1 MDWPNVKITPQIAIM
16 IIGLVTLG
24 LLVFWSLKIR
34 SMQRIKADIVQ
45 METKLSK
52 GQEIWKD
59 SPPLTP
65 KEKEDLKKAQER
77 LFRMLPKEKDV
88 PSLLQEV
95 SRVARQYD
103 ISNLSLSTGDEAT
116 PPTAGQPPTPV
127 SVAPQ
132 VVTQPTTPVLQK
144 APESSGNI
152 DKFSVKLTFAGDYRE
167 IAYFLEALQKIPRI
181 TTIQSLQLQ
190 RGVPLVLAEIVLNAY
205 YQKGQ
210 ASVK

>member
-1 MDWPNVKITPQIAIM
+1 MDWPNVKITPQIAFIV
-16 IIGLVTLG
+16 IGLVTLG
-24 LLVFWSLKIR
+24 LLVFWGLKIR
-34 SMQRIKADIVQ
+34 SIQRIKADIVQ

-65 KEKEDLKKAQER
+65 KEKGDLKKAQER

-103 ISNLSLSTGDEAT
+103 ISNLSLSTGGEAP

-127 SVAPQ
+127 SAAPQ
-132 VVTQPTTPVLQK
+132 VVPQPATPVLPN

-181 TTIQSLQLQ
+181 TTLQSLQLQ

-205 YQKGQ
+205 YQKGD
-210 ASVK
+210 ALVK

>member
-1 MDWPNVKITPQIAIM
+1 MNLPDVKITPQIAIM
-16 IIGLVTLG
+16 VAGLVTLG
-24 LLVFWSLKIR
+24 LLVFWGLKIR
-34 SMQRIKADIVQ
+34 SIQQIKADIVQ

-52 GQEIWKD
+52 GQEIWKG

-65 KEKEDLKKAQER
+65 KEKEDLKKSQER

-103 ISNLSLSTGDEAT
+103 ISNLSLSTGDEAA
-116 PPTAGQPPTPV
+116 PPAAGSSPAPAA
-127 SVAPQ
+127 VAPQ
-132 VVTQPTTPVLQK
+132 VVSQPTTPILPN

-190 RGVPLVLAEIVLNAY
+190 RSVPLVLAEIILHAY
-205 YQKGQ
+205 YQKGD